1 MPEMSECQKVRSE
14 VTALKALHNNTI
26 ALSTKTHGI
35 QIFATDDCQNRKIL
49 SISQLNHKTT
59 AIDFHP
65 SDNICAIANDKVIY
79 IISLTNKSVLQT
91 IFTHNGAID
100 ILRFI
105 PNRPY
110 LVSGTKEGRVM
121 LYRYDGHS
129 EISRLVSFP
138 HIREKRKITNNYV
151 SVFAFSQNYIA
162 SSGYGGCVSLVH
174 LNSHKQVKV
183 FCDSKVR
190 VNSLC
195 FIDEE
200 KLLFGNVDGTI
211 YLQALKNKEKVL
223 SINMPFTDIKNIIHF
238 PQSNFVIISGKSNSI
253 SLINIKTAKIISQKY
268 LTCKDEIHTMTL
280 TNEQN
285 LIVSL
290 KNNQTYHV
298 KFANVQDLKEC
309 IRNKNL
315 QKAFEII
322 DTDPRLQGTKE
333 HKRVE
338 VLYDKLYANA
348 FISLINSNKK
358 ELKKIIDIIK
368 NIKSKTDDVSLLYK
382 AYNNYVKFKSLYLEK
397 KYALAYNLSDKFPP
411 LKYTPQYKKME
422 ETFKETYTFAQKQIR
437 IGRQDIAKEILAP
450 YITVLSKRRLI
461 HLLLKQNKE
470 FLEFVKA
477 LEKKDY
483 KVIHSLISKY
493 EFFKDIP
500 GYSALQKSQEIL
512 LKNVSSAINNV
523 KVDEAI
529 QQIKSLQNFTC
540 NEDKLEELYD
550 NALSVKKLLS
560 CYEEN
565 DFQTCYALIDS
576 DERLQKLEI
585 AKLLEKHWQKLMI
598 ECENYAFQGDIQSI
612 KETLHELISI
622 PTRVQRTGDLLRL
635 SFYTQIKHLINKNKF
650 KSAENIIYSYIDIFG
665 LDTEIKALMRTYEK
679 LSGDKLA
686 ITENQN
692 LTKERNAWLDSEFIV
707 GWQYKTNS

>member
-1 MPEMSECQKVRSE
+1 MPEISEY
-14 VTALKALHNNTI
+14 
-26 ALSTKTHGI
+26 
-35 QIFATDDCQNRKIL
+35 QNRKIP
-49 SISQLNHKTT
+49 SIPQLNHKTT

-65 SDNICAIANDKVIY
+65 NGNICAIADNKVIY
-79 IISLTNKSVLQT
+79 IISLTDKSVLQT
-91 IFTHNGAID
+91 IFTHNGTID

-110 LVSGTKEGRVM
+110 LVSGTKKGRVM
-121 LYRYDGHS
+121 LCRYDSHS

-138 HIREKRKITNNYV
+138 HIKEKRKITNNYV
-151 SVFAFSQNYIA
+151 SVFAFSQNYMA
-162 SSGYGGCVSLVH
+162 SSGYGGCVSLIN
-174 LNSHKQVKV
+174 LNSHKQVKF
-183 FCDSKVR
+183 FCASKVR

-200 KLLFGNVDGTI
+200 KLLFGNVDGVI
-211 YLQALKNKEKVL
+211 YLQALKNKEKAL
-223 SINMPFTDIKNIIHF
+223 SVNMPFTDIRNIVHF

-253 SLINIKTAKIISQKY
+253 SLVNIKTAKIISQKY
-268 LTCKDEIHTMTL
+268 LTFEDEIHTMTL

-290 KNNQTYHV
+290 KNSQTYHV
-298 KFANVQDLKEC
+298 KFANTQDLKEC

-322 DTDPRLQGTKE
+322 NTDPRLQGTKE
-333 HKRVE
+333 HKKAE
-338 VLYDKLYANA
+338 ALYDKLYAHA

-358 ELKKIIDIIK
+358 ELEKSIDSIK
-368 NIKSKTDDVSLLYK
+368 NIKSKTDDVNLMYK
-382 AYNNYVKFKSLYLEK
+382 AYNNYVKFTSLYLEK

-411 LKYTPQYKKME
+411 LKYTSQYKKME
-422 ETFKETYTFAQKQIR
+422 EAFKEAYTYAQKQILL
-437 IGRQDIAKEILAP
+437 GRQDIAQERLSP

-470 FLEFVKA
+470 FVEFLKA
-477 LEKKDY
+477 LEKKDCR
-483 KVIHSLISKY
+483 VINSLISKY

-500 GYSALQKSQEIL
+500 GYSALQKSQEVL
-512 LKNVSSAINNV
+512 LENVRISINNV

-529 QQIKSLQNFTC
+529 EQIKSLQNFTC
-540 NEDKLEELYD
+540 NEDELEELYD

-560 CYEEN
+560 SYEKN
-565 DFQTCYALIDS
+565 DFRTCYVLIDN

-585 AKLLEKHWQKLMI
+585 TKLLEKHWQKLMI
-598 ECENYAFQGDIQSI
+598 ECENYTLQGDIQSI
-612 KETLHELISI
+612 KETLQELINI

-635 SFYTQIKHLINKNKF
+635 SFYTKIKHLISKNKF

-665 LDTEIKALMRTYEK
+665 LDTEIKTLMRTYEK
-679 LSGDKLA
+679 LYGNKLA
-686 ITENQN
+686 ITANQN
-692 LTKERNAWLDSEFIV
+692 LMKERNVWLNSEFIV
-707 GWQYKTNS
+707 GEYCHTKAN